1 MCSPRVRVS
10 LSIFRRRR
18 SASDGSSDSGDMNAV
33 GAVSVEGVV
42 GMTSTVDEWGWED
55 EACRKLSSL
64 YL

>member
-1 MCSPRVRVS
+1 
-10 LSIFRRRR
+10 
-18 SASDGSSDSGDMNAV
+18 MNAV